1 MLDWKLAERLTAPA
15 VREATRPTR
24 CGSEVGRREQNDVIP
39 DMMDPKS
46 ADGLPI
52 PDELAILPS
61 KDAIIFPHMLVPLAI
76 AGEQWVNLIEQ
87 ALSGPRVIGLFVLKD
102 PEGAVVPD
110 NLERIGGA
118 VAVIRVLRMPD
129 GGAQALLQGLA
140 RVQVTEFVQT
150 DPFPVARIERLADVE
165 EKSNELEALHRNL
178 QGRFQNVVSLSPTLP
193 NELAVTAANLG
204 DGSRLADFVA
214 SALNLSLAEK
224 QQVLAELNVSERLRI
239 VTGFANRELEV
250 LEIGSRIQSEMKS
263 QMEKTQREY
272 YLREQMKAIQKEL
285 GDLDEREGELAELRR
300 RVEEAGMPP
309 EALKEAQR
317 ELDRLQRMPAASPE
331 NALIR
336 TYLDWM
342 VSLPWK
348 VTTQDSLDI
357 AQAAQVLNED
367 HYDLE
372 KIKDRILEYLAV
384 RKLREEMKGPILCF
398 VGPPGVGKTS
408 LGQSIA
414 RALGRK
420 FIRISLGG
428 VRDEADIRGHRR
440 TYVGALPGRI
450 IQGLR
455 RVGSNNPV
463 FMLDEVDKLSAGL
476 QGDPSAALLEVLDP
490 AQNFSFV
497 DHYLD
502 VPFDLSK
509 VMFVTTGNVLDS
521 IPAPLRDRM
530 EVIQLPGYTEN
541 EKLEIAKRYLLPREL
556 KEHGVTDEHIEITEG
571 ALRELINR
579 YTREAG
585 VRNLEREIA
594 TICRKVARRVAEG
607 LTDKVTVRKE
617 DVPSYLG
624 PWRFRQE
631 IRDEDD
637 EVGVATGLAWTPTG
651 GEVLFVETSC
661 VPGRGQLT
669 LTGQLGEVMQES
681 AKAALTYARSRAE
694 HLGLPPNFH
703 EKCDIHVHVPAGAI
717 PKDGP
722 SAGITLAT
730 SIISSLCRQPVHKE
744 VGMTGEI
751 TLRGK
756 VLPIGGLKEKVL
768 AAHRAGLETIL
779 FPKENEKDLEEIP
792 AQVRQELKMIPVDHM
807 DQVLNLALW
816 REKRPEKVHL
826 QVTQPEPVREAAQPV
841 Q

>member
-1 MLDWKLAERLTAPA
+1 M
-15 VREATRPTR
+15 
-24 CGSEVGRREQNDVIP
+24 IP

-46 ADGLPI
+46 TEGLTVP
-52 PDELAILPS
+52 EEMAVLPS
-61 KDAIIFPHMLVPLAI
+61 KDAIIFPHMMMPLAI
-76 AGEQWVNLIEQ
+76 VGEQWVKAVED
-87 ALSGPRVIGLFVLKD
+87 ASTGTRVVGLFALKD
-102 PEGAVVPD
+102 PEQDVTID
-110 NLERIGGA
+110 NFERTGTA
-118 VAVIRVLRMPD
+118 VAVVRVVHLPD
-129 GGAQALLQGLA
+129 GGAQALLQGLS
-140 RVQVTEFVQT
+140 RVGIEEFVAEMPNPRVRVRGLDDHQ
-150 DPFPVARIERLADVE
+150 DKNLEQ
-165 EKSNELEALHRNL
+165 EALHRNL
-178 QGRFQNVVSLSPTLP
+178 QTVFQKVVALSPTLP
-193 NELAVTAANLG
+193 NELSITAANLP
-204 DGSRLADFVA
+204 DGGRLGDFVS

-224 QQVLAELNVSERLRI
+224 QQVLAQLDVAERLRL
-239 VTGFANRELEV
+239 VTGFTNRELDV
-250 LEIGSRIQSEMKS
+250 LEIGNRIQTEMKS

-272 YLREQMKAIQKEL
+272 YLREQLKAVQKEL
-285 GDLDEREGELAELRR
+285 GEIDEHEGELSDLKRK
-300 RVEEAGMPP
+300 VQEAGLPP
-309 EALKEAQR
+309 EALKEAER
-317 ELDRLQRMPAASPE
+317 ELDRLQRTPAASPE

-342 VSLPWK
+342 VSLPWQIS
-348 VTTQDSLDI
+348 TPDSLDI
-357 AQAAQVLNED
+357 TQAARILNED

-384 RKLREEMKGPILCF
+384 RKLRNEIRGPILCF

-440 TYVGALPGRI
+440 TYVGSLPGRI
-450 IQGLR
+450 LQGLR
-455 RVGSNNPV
+455 RAGTNNPV

-509 VMFVTTGNVLDS
+509 VMFVTTANVLDT

-530 EVIQLPGYTEN
+530 EIIQLPGYTEN
-541 EKLEIAKRYLLPREL
+541 EKLEIAKRYLVPRQL
-556 KEHGVTDEHIEITEG
+556 KEHGIGEKDIQLEDE
-571 ALRELINR
+571 ALREIINR

-594 TICRKVARRVAEG
+594 TVCRKVARRVAEG
-607 LTDKVTVRKE
+607 LTEKTTVGMA
-617 DVPSYLG
+617 DIAGYLG

-637 EVGVATGLAWTPTG
+637 EVGIATGLAWTPVG

-661 VPGRGQLT
+661 TPGRGQLL
-669 LTGQLGEVMQES
+669 LTGKLGDVMQES

-694 HLGLPPNFH
+694 HLGLPVDFH

-722 SAGITLAT
+722 SAGITIAT
-730 SIISSLCRQPVHKE
+730 SIISSLCKLPVHRE

-768 AAHRAGLETIL
+768 AAHRAGLQTVL
-779 FPKENEKDLEEIP
+779 YPQENEKDLEEIP
-792 AQVRQELKMIPVDHM
+792 AQVRQEVKLVPVSHM
-807 DQVLNLALW
+807 DQVLNVALW
-816 REKRPEKVHL
+816 REKRQEKVQL
-826 QVTQPEPVREAAQPV
+826 EVAQNENLPQAAQ
-841 Q
+841 QSS